1 MSYKIRAAILNNPES
16 DFKIDDVTLAEL
28 ADNEVLV
35 EIKACGICHMDIEA
49 KSFMPMPMVL
59 GHEGAGIVVETGKNV
74 SSVKPGDHVILSY
87 AACGECTQC
96 DDHQPYHC
104 SNSWEVTFSGTRLD
118 GTHTVFRSEEPVN
131 AAFFQQSSFA
141 SHAITMERGLV
152 KIDPSV
158 PFEIAAAIPC
168 GFLTGTGVVMT
179 QFKLGG
185 EDSLIVFGVG
195 AVGLG
200 AIMAAK
206 KAGVKRVLAVDIVE
220 SRLSLAAQLGAS
232 DVIDAGNGD
241 VVELVGKL
249 CPEGVSYILETTGN
263 ARVFNDA
270 IDCLEV
276 GGEMAVSIL
285 PAPMEEFEFRP
296 FTMFT
301 KAATLSSV
309 SFGRANAHEM
319 LPKMLEWY
327 HDGDFPVDQLIQEYA
342 FEHINEACAAMC
354 SGEVIKPVIVF

>member
-206 KAGVKRVLAVDIVE
+206 KAGVK
-220 SRLSLAAQLGAS
+220 GA
-232 DVIDAGNGD
+232 
-241 VVELVGKL
+241 
-249 CPEGVSYILETTGN
+249 
-263 ARVFNDA
+263 
-270 IDCLEV
+270 
-276 GGEMAVSIL
+276 GG
-285 PAPMEEFEFRP
+285 
-296 FTMFT
+296 
-301 KAATLSSV
+301 
-309 SFGRANAHEM
+309 
-319 LPKMLEWY
+319 
-327 HDGDFPVDQLIQEYA
+327 
-342 FEHINEACAAMC
+342 
-354 SGEVIKPVIVF
+354 